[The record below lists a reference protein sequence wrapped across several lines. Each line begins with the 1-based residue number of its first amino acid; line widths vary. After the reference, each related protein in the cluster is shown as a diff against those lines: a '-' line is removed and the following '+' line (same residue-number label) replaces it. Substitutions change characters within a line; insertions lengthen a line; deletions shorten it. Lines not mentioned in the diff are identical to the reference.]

1 MNVNI
6 GYPFELVEAG
16 GAFAC
21 HSCLTEP
28 ADMADE
34 GCDMCKDNEGS
45 FTYTVTIDGYEVWR
59 DDNACYSRPEQT
71 IQAFAAKLKEVL
83 T

>member
-6 GYPFELVEAG
+6 GYPFELVETGDAYG
-16 GAFAC
+16 QDPDSESFA
-21 HSCLTEP
+21 
-28 ADMADE
+28 
-34 GCDMCKDNEGS
+34 
-45 FTYTVTIDGYEVWR
+45 YIVTLDGYEVWR
-59 DDNACYSRPEQT
+59 DNEACYDRPEQT